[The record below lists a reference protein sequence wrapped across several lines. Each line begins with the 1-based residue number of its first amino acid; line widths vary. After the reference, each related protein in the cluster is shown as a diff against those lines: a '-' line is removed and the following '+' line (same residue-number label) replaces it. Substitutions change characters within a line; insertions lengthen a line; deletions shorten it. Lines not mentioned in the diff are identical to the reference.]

1 MHLRSLTKNESII
14 MDVFWK
20 EGIPLSSVDL
30 MKILEEK
37 EWNSSYVVTLLRTL
51 KKKGFIEM
59 CGTVRHS
66 TQYARQFKWIVSKEE
81 YVASLILDQGI
92 GLEQYSGLTMA
103 FVKESCGDMDQKKA
117 LMKLI
122 EELKKEEELP

>member
-1 MHLRSLTKNESII
+1 M
-14 MDVFWK
+14 
-20 EGIPLSSVDL
+20 DL

-51 KKKGFIEM
+51 EKKGFIEM

-81 YVASLILDQGI
+81 YVASLIWI
-92 GLEQYSGLTMA
+92 RESAWSSIPGLPWPLSKNLRGYGSE
-103 FVKESCGDMDQKKA
+103 ESSDEAD
-117 LMKLI
+117 
-122 EELKKEEELP
+122 

>member
-51 KKKGFIEM
+51 KE
-59 CGTVRHS
+59 RL
-66 TQYARQFKWIVSKEE
+66 Y
-81 YVASLILDQGI
+81 
-92 GLEQYSGLTMA
+92 
-103 FVKESCGDMDQKKA
+103 
-117 LMKLI
+117 
-122 EELKKEEELP
+122 